1 VGFIETI
8 EAMDLSD
15 EAKQNLIREHQGEMT
30 LSDNEIATLRAQA
43 RRTNVE
49 DEIKGLGSLGLAE
62 APGLLKFIRRVYLSD
77 DAEPG
82 LVLLSDQD
90 MQLAGDDATGA
101 TQKEQITTAGAIRKL
116 IELLPR
122 NAEGKL
128 ALSDQALLTDAGDE
142 PDKGDDKTQ
151 EQKTEDAKGRL
162 GKITGHTAPR
172 TRARYKG
179 TSPVGTGV

>member
-15 EAKQNLIREHQGEMT
+15 DAKQQLIREHQGEIS
-30 LSDNEIATLRAQA
+30 LSDQEIASLRAQA

-49 DEIKGLGSLGLAE
+49 DEIKQLGALGLSD
-62 APGLLKFIRRVYLSD
+62 APGLLKFVRRVFLSD

-90 MQLAGDDATGA
+90 MHLSGDDATGA
-101 TQKEQITTAGAIRKL
+101 TQKEPITTAGAIRKL

-128 ALSDQALLTDAGDE
+128 ALSDQALLSDAGDE
-142 PDKGDDKTQ
+142 PEEGKEQTQ
-151 EQKTEDAKGRL
+151 DEKTEGAKDRL

-172 TRARYKG
+172 TRKRYAG
-179 TSPVGTGV
+179 TSAVGTGV